1 MSLGTSFL
9 MVLFRLGEAYARH
22 FASLGASVMINDI
35 SDASSV
41 VDDIR
46 RSGGTAACIIASA
59 EDGEKNVQA
68 TVNAFGRIDVV
79 INNAGILR
87 DKAFHNMTEDM
98 WDKVLSVH
106 LGATYA
112 NSRAAWPYFLRQG
125 YGRIINTTSVTG
137 IYGQFGQANY
147 AAAVSIRHTW
157 TSQAVRGT
165 LWYGN

>member
-1 MSLGTSFL
+1 
-9 MVLFRLGEAYARH
+9 
-22 FASLGASVMINDI
+22 MINDI

-46 RSGGTAACIIASA
+46 RSGGTAACITTSA
-59 EDGEKNVQA
+59 EDGKKNVQA

-79 INNAGILR
+79 INNAGIIR